1 MNRTVLT
8 LLLLP
13 AIAATTPA
21 QGGNGWDDPEMV
33 QLPVPEL
40 PTILWTPPPP
50 LIHIPHPCGPC
61 FEDLPLGS
69 TYFWNDSFVTGPFK
83 MVVAPMEWPG
93 GAFFFGG
100 RVRVENGGRA
110 CGLDHE
116 LHTDNAVTKIFP
128 STGAM
133 ADPYFRFGEYGGNIN
148 VEVNGDFRNVNNMMD
163 LNGLIIG
170 GVQFNVLSGG
180 FGNDCGEVQ
189 MNGVVKRM
197 ALGGQEF
204 WYDCLEGTMLS
215 AAGQQPDANG
225 DGRADIKDVLDV
237 LAAMGTSDS
246 MCDLD
251 ASNRVDALDL
261 RLAMES
267 MNQED
272 PISIAP
278 LPSPHPRPETPGR
291 DHHIGAIPLP
301 SPYPTPEDR
310 AGRLGIEPNPSP

>member
-1 MNRTVLT
+1 
-8 LLLLP
+8 
-13 AIAATTPA
+13 
-21 QGGNGWDDPEMV
+21 
-33 QLPVPEL
+33 
-40 PTILWTPPPP
+40 
-50 LIHIPHPCGPC
+50 
-61 FEDLPLGS
+61 
-69 TYFWNDSFVTGPFK
+69 
-83 MVVAPMEWPG
+83 MVVAPIEWPG
-93 GAFFFGG
+93 GTLFFGG

-128 STGAM
+128 ATGAM

-148 VEVNGDFRNVNNMMD
+148 VEVNGDFRNVNDMIA

-189 MNGVVKRM
+189 MRGIVHRM

-204 WYDCLEGTMLS
+204 WYDCLAGKMLA
-215 AAGQQPDANG
+215 AAGQRPDANG
-225 DGRADIKDVLDV
+225 DGRADVKDVLDV
-237 LAAMGTSDS
+237 LAAMGSDDA

-251 ASNRVDALDL
+251 GSNRVDVADL

-267 MNQED
+267 MNQDD

-278 LPSPHPRPETPGR
+278 LPSPHPRPDDRGGR
-291 DHHIGAIPLP
+291 I
-301 SPYPTPEDR
+301 
-310 AGRLGIEPNPSP
+310 GIEPNPSP